1 MKKDFDAEK
10 QKEEI
15 KKKYEYYKKMFI
27 TEKTEK
33 EAKIKELAVLKDNE
47 GPMPEVKET
56 RAKYEALKL
65 THQREY
71 TLRKEKEQKIEVL
84 NQEIQMKN

>member
-27 TEKTEK
+27 SEKTEK
-33 EAKIKELAVLKDNE
+33 ESKIKEIAVLKDTE
-47 GPMPEVKET
+47 GPITEVKEV

-65 THQREY
+65 TH
-71 TLRKEKEQKIEVL
+71 
-84 NQEIQMKN
+84 